1 LNILYDGPF
10 TQYPKGGVLRYYR
23 ELSLFLLNENEV
35 YFSRYSNKDHSKDF
49 ILPPFAHFRP
59 HKISFYFEYLW
70 FKYSFKNKIDIV
82 HPIEFQL
89 SPAGS
94 YFVSKG
100 AKLVITIHDL
110 IHERFGAP
118 AGLYDR
124 KSRYDFYK
132 KADGYLFVSESTQND
147 FGEFYPDLFTNK
159 PSKVIWHGSNYSVRN
174 DTANKSSKT
183 FLFVGSRRGYKNFS
197 TAAKA
202 FCEIAKN
209 DPKARL
215 VIAGA
220 PPYQD
225 ELELLKDV
233 QNQID
238 WKVFPQDN
246 ELIDLYSS
254 SLALLYTSNY
264 EGFGMPM
271 VEAMSQGCI
280 PIAGNHSS
288 VPEVLGD
295 AGLKVNTHS
304 VSEVAS
310 AMYKCM
316 TDAKFVENLQKKGFN
331 RISKFD
337 WYSTARKILKFY
349 KSL

>member
-1 LNILYDGPF
+1 MNILYDGPF

-23 ELSLFLLNENEV
+23 ELSLSLLNENDV
-35 YFSRYSNKDHSKDF
+35 YFSRYSNKDHSKNF

-59 HKISFYFEYLW
+59 HKLSFYLEYLW
-70 FKYSFKNKIDIV
+70 FKFWFKNKIDIV
-82 HPIEFQL
+82 HPTEFQL

-94 YFVSKG
+94 YFVNKG

-110 IHERFGAP
+110 IHEKFGALT
-118 AGLYDR
+118 GFYNQ
-124 KSRYDFYK
+124 KSRYDFYE
-132 KADGYLFVSESTQND
+132 KADGYFFVSESTQND
-147 FGEFYPDLFTNK
+147 FAEFYPDLFATK
-159 PSKVIWHGSNYSVRN
+159 PSQVIWHGSNYSVIN
-174 DTANKSSKT
+174 DTANKCSKK
-183 FLFVGSRRGYKNFS
+183 FLFVGSRRGYKNFC
-197 TAAKA
+197 TAAEA
-202 FCEIAKN
+202 FCEIAKIY
-209 DPKARL
+209 PTARF

-225 ELELLKDV
+225 ELELLKDA

-238 WKVFPQDN
+238 WKVFPEDK
-246 ELIDLYSS
+246 ELKKLYMS

-288 VPEVLGD
+288 IAEILGD
-295 AGLKVNTHS
+295 AGLIVNTNS

-310 AMYKCM
+310 AMYKCIS
-316 TDAKFVENLQKKGFN
+316 DAKFVEKLQKTGFD
-331 RISKFD
+331 RISEFD
-337 WYSTARKILKFY
+337 WYSTARKTLKFY
-349 KSL
+349 KIL

>member
-1 LNILYDGPF
+1 MKTKFISQDTLKEIIRSISSFLHLLTSDLTKYHSTLNIYGLNIH
-10 TQYPKGGVLRYYR
+10 TKIRLI
-23 ELSLFLLNENEV
+23 LF
-35 YFSRYSNKDHSKDF
+35 
-49 ILPPFAHFRP
+49 I
-59 HKISFYFEYLW
+59 
-70 FKYSFKNKIDIV
+70 
-82 HPIEFQL
+82 QL
-89 SPAGS
+89 SFNFRLVGS

-110 IHERFGAP
+110 IHEKFGSP
-118 AGLYDR
+118 AGLYDQ
-124 KSRYDFYK
+124 KSRYDFYE
-132 KADGYLFVSESTQND
+132 KAVGYFFVSESTQND
-147 FGEFYPDLFTNK
+147 FREFYPDLFANK
-159 PSKVIWHGSNYSVRN
+159 PSKVIWHGCNYSVKN
-174 DTANKSSKT
+174 DTAKKSSKT

-233 QNQID
+233 QNQIE
-238 WKVFPQDN
+238 WKVFPEDN

-254 SLALLYTSNY
+254 SMALLYTSNY

-288 VPEVLGD
+288 IPEVLGD
-295 AGLKVNTHS
+295 AGIIVNTNS
-304 VSEVAS
+304 VSEVTS
-310 AMYKCM
+310 AMYKCI
-316 TDAKFVENLQKKGFN
+316 TEDKFVENSQKKGFN
-331 RISKFD
+331 RISEFD
-337 WYSTARKILKFY
+337 WYSTARKTLNFY
-349 KSL
+349 KNL

>member
-1 LNILYDGPF
+1 MNILYDGPF

-23 ELSLFLLNENEV
+23 ELSNFLLNENEV
-35 YFSRYSNKDHSKDF
+35 FFSRYLKRDHSKHF

-70 FKYSFKNKIDIV
+70 FKFSHKNKIEIV

-89 SPAGS
+89 SPVGS

-110 IHERFGAP
+110 IHEKFGSP
-118 AGLYDR
+118 AGLYDQ
-124 KSRYDFYK
+124 KSRYDFYE
-132 KADGYLFVSESTQND
+132 KADGYFFVSESTQND
-147 FGEFYPDLFTNK
+147 FREFYPDLFANK
-159 PSKVIWHGSNYSVRN
+159 PSKVIWHGCNYSVKN
-174 DTANKSSKT
+174 DTAKKSSKT

-233 QNQID
+233 QNQIE
-238 WKVFPQDN
+238 WKVFPEDN

-254 SLALLYTSNY
+254 SMALLYTSNY

-288 VPEVLGD
+288 IPEVLGD
-295 AGLKVNTHS
+295 AGIIVNTNS
-304 VSEVAS
+304 VSEVTS
-310 AMYKCM
+310 AMHKCI
-316 TDAKFVENLQKKGFN
+316 TEDKFVENSQKRGFN
-331 RISKFD
+331 RISDFD
-337 WYSTARKILKFY
+337 WYSTARKTLNFY
-349 KSL
+349 KNL

>member
-1 LNILYDGPF
+1 MKSLVHQKVCTIENRDMIFIKKQTDTFSSQNRLKTISENF
-10 TQYPKGGVLRYYR
+10 TP
-23 ELSLFLLNENEV
+23 
-35 YFSRYSNKDHSKDF
+35 
-49 ILPPFAHFRP
+49 I
-59 HKISFYFEYLW
+59 YL
-70 FKYSFKNKIDIV
+70 
-82 HPIEFQL
+82 Q
-89 SPAGS
+89 
-94 YFVSKG
+94 
-100 AKLVITIHDL
+100 
-110 IHERFGAP
+110 
-118 AGLYDR
+118 
-124 KSRYDFYK
+124 
-132 KADGYLFVSESTQND
+132 
-147 FGEFYPDLFTNK
+147 TN
-159 PSKVIWHGSNYSVRN
+159 PLKVIWHGSNYSVRN
-174 DTANKSSKT
+174 DTANKSSKK
-183 FLFVGSRRGYKNFS
+183 FLFVGSRKGYKNFS

-288 VPEVLGD
+288 IPEVLGD
-295 AGLKVNTHS
+295 AGLIVNTNS
-304 VSEVAS
+304 VSEVTS
-310 AMYKCM
+310 AMYKCI
-316 TDAKFVENLQKKGFN
+316 TEDKFVENLQKKGFN
-331 RISKFD
+331 RISEFD
-337 WYSTARKILKFY
+337 WYSTARKKPKFLQKFVINKIQDFM
-349 KSL
+349 KSPFFGLLHCLC

>member
-23 ELSLFLLNENEV
+23 ELSNLLLNENEV
-35 YFSRYSNKDHSKDF
+35 FFSRYLKRDHSKDF

-59 HKISFYFEYLW
+59 HKLSFYLEYLW

-110 IHERFGAP
+110 IHEKFGSP
-118 AGLYDR
+118 EGLYDQ
-124 KSRYDFYK
+124 KSRYNFYE
-132 KADGYLFVSESTQND
+132 KAVGYLFVSESTQND
-147 FGEFYPDLFTNK
+147 FREFYPDLFANK
-159 PSKVIWHGSNYSVRN
+159 PSTVIWHGSNYSLKN
-174 DTANKSSKT
+174 DTANKSSKN

-225 ELELLKDV
+225 ELELLKDA

-238 WKVFPQDN
+238 WKVFPEDN
-246 ELIDLYSS
+246 ELIDLYSCS
-254 SLALLYTSNY
+254 MALLYTSNY

-288 VPEVLGD
+288 IPEVLGD
-295 AGLKVNTHS
+295 AGIIVNTNS
-304 VSEVAS
+304 VSEVTS
-310 AMYKCM
+310 AMHKCI
-316 TDAKFVENLQKKGFN
+316 TEDKFVENSQKRGFN
-331 RISKFD
+331 RISDFD
-337 WYSTARKILKFY
+337 WYSTARKTLNFY
-349 KSL
+349 KNL